1 MPSAVIASEDSA
13 AELHSLREAHQ
24 KLKAEVISLR
34 AKAASV
40 TDEEMQVQN
49 EIKSVASEIGKLS
62 LELSTLKE
70 SVMEAKVK
78 LGESVGVLKVQM
90 EKKE

>member
-1 MPSAVIASEDSA
+1 
-13 AELHSLREAHQ
+13 
-24 KLKAEVISLR
+24 
-34 AKAASV
+34 
-40 TDEEMQVQN
+40 MQVQN
-49 EIKSVASEIGKLS
+49 EIKNIASEIGKLS

-90 EKKE
+90 GKKE